1 MGGKSRKTG
10 NVSKALIDR
19 IKAGGSLQA
28 TAKKT
33 PTAKKAPKVNAFGLS
48 LVQPGTGNG

>member
-28 TAKKT
+28 TAKKA
-33 PTAKKAPKVNAFGLS
+33 PTSKKAPKANAFGLG
-48 LVQPGTGNG
+48 LINPGAGN

>member
-19 IKAGGSLQA
+19 IKAGGSLKA
-28 TAKKT
+28 TAPKAT
-33 PTAKKAPKVNAFGLS
+33 PTAKKPKVNAFGLG
-48 LVQPGTGNG
+48 LVNPGNK

>member
-28 TAKKT
+28 TAKKA
-33 PTAKKAPKVNAFGLS
+33 PTSKKAPKVNAFGLG
-48 LVQPGTGNG
+48 LIKPGSGN

>member
-19 IKAGGSLQA
+19 IKAGGSLHA
-28 TAKKT
+28 TAKKAQT
-33 PTAKKAPKVNAFGLS
+33 TKKVPKANAFGLG
-48 LVQPGTGNG
+48 LVQPGNG

>member
-28 TAKKT
+28 TAQKAPTSKKT
-33 PTAKKAPKVNAFGLS
+33 PKVNAFGLG
-48 LVQPGTGNG
+48 LIKPGAGN

>member
-28 TAKKT
+28 TAKKD
-33 PTAKKAPKVNAFGLS
+33 PTSKKTPKVNAFGLG
-48 LVQPGTGNG
+48 LIKPGAGN

>member
-28 TAKKT
+28 TAKKA
-33 PTAKKAPKVNAFGLS
+33 PTSKKATKVNAFGLGIIK
-48 LVQPGTGNG
+48 PGAGN

>member
-10 NVSKALIDR
+10 NVSKALIDH

-28 TAKKT
+28 TAKKS
-33 PTAKKAPKVNAFGLS
+33 PTSKKAPKVNAFGLG
-48 LVQPGTGNG
+48 LIKPGTGD

>member
-28 TAKKT
+28 TAKKA
-33 PTAKKAPKVNAFGLS
+33 PTSTKKAPKVNAFGLG
-48 LVQPGTGNG
+48 LIKPGAGN